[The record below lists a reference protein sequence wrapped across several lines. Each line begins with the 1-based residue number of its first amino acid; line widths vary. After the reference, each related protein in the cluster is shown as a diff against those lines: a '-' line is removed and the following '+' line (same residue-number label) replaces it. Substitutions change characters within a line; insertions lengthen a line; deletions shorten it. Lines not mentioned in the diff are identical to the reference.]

1 MRQKRKKVKT
11 MSKNKIDYNEI
22 SRAKVTDSRNV
33 VISSCSKGGF
43 TIAQQLEAKEND
55 KTTAVFLKGAFH
67 VDDIHGLYNIR
78 DAINLAIKV
87 TEESQSEDA
96 DWDN

>member
-1 MRQKRKKVKT
+1 LRKRKKVK
-11 MSKNKIDYNEI
+11 MMAKSKVEYNEI
-22 SRAKVTDSRNV
+22 SRAKVTDSRNI
-33 VISSCSKGGF
+33 VISACSKGGF

-55 KTTAVFLKGAFH
+55 KTTSVFLKGAFH
-67 VDDIHGLYNIR
+67 VDDLHGLYNIR

-87 TEESQSEDA
+87 TEENSESEA

>member
-1 MRQKRKKVKT
+1 MMAKSKVEY
-11 MSKNKIDYNEI
+11 SEI
-22 SRAKVTDSRNV
+22 SRAKVTDSRNII
-33 VISSCSKGGF
+33 ISSCSKGGF

-55 KTTAVFLKGAFH
+55 KTTSVFLKGAFH

-87 TEESQSEDA
+87 TEENLNDET
-96 DWDN
+96 DWD

>member
-1 MRQKRKKVKT
+1 MANSQVEY
-11 MSKNKIDYNEI
+11 SEI
-22 SRAKVTDSRNV
+22 SRAKVTDSRNI
-33 VISSCSKGGF
+33 VISNCSKGGF

-55 KTTAVFLKGAFH
+55 KTTSVFLKGAFH

-78 DAINLAIKV
+78 DAVNLAIKI
-87 TEESQSEDA
+87 TEENSNDET

>member
-1 MRQKRKKVKT
+1 MMAKSKVEYT
-11 MSKNKIDYNEI
+11 EI

-55 KTTAVFLKGAFH
+55 KTTSVFLKGAFH
-67 VDDIHGLYNIR
+67 VDDLHGLYNIR
-78 DAINLAIKV
+78 DAVNLAIKV
-87 TEESQSEDA
+87 TEENISDET

>member
-1 MRQKRKKVKT
+1 MAKTKVE
-11 MSKNKIDYNEI
+11 YNEL
-22 SRAKVTDSRNV
+22 SRAKVTDSRNI
-33 VISSCSKGGF
+33 VISACSKGGF
-43 TIAQQLEAKEND
+43 TVAQQLEAKEND
-55 KTTAVFLKGAFH
+55 KTTSVFLKGAFH

-87 TEESQSEDA
+87 TEENTNNGI

>member
-1 MRQKRKKVKT
+1 MAKSKVE
-11 MSKNKIDYNEI
+11 YNEI
-22 SRAKVTDSRNV
+22 SRAKVTDSRNI

-55 KTTAVFLKGAFH
+55 KTTSVFLKGAFH

-78 DAINLAIKV
+78 DAVNLAIKV
-87 TEESQSEDA
+87 TEENISDET

>member
-1 MRQKRKKVKT
+1 MAKTKVE
-11 MSKNKIDYNEI
+11 YHEI
-22 SRAKVTDSRNV
+22 SRAKVTDSRNI
-33 VISSCSKGGF
+33 VISACSKGGF

-55 KTTAVFLKGAFH
+55 KTTSVFLKGAFH
-67 VDDIHGLYNIR
+67 VDDLHGLYNIR

-87 TEESQSEDA
+87 TEENSESEA

>member
-1 MRQKRKKVKT
+1 MA
-11 MSKNKIDYNEI
+11 NKIKVEYREI

-55 KTTAVFLKGAFH
+55 KTTSVFLKGAFH

-78 DAINLAIKV
+78 DAINLAISV
-87 TEESQSEDA
+87 AENNSNSEA
-96 DWDN
+96 DWDE

>member
-1 MRQKRKKVKT
+1 MAKSKVE
-11 MSKNKIDYNEI
+11 YNEI
-22 SRAKVTDSRNV
+22 SRAKVTDSRNI

-55 KTTAVFLKGAFH
+55 KTTSVFLKGAFH
-67 VDDIHGLYNIR
+67 VDDLHGLYNIR
-78 DAINLAIKV
+78 DAINLAIKI
-87 TEESQSEDA
+87 TEENISDET

>member
-1 MRQKRKKVKT
+1 MAK
-11 MSKNKIDYNEI
+11 SKIEYNEI
-22 SRAKVTDSRNV
+22 SRAKVTDSRNI
-33 VISSCSKGGF
+33 VISACSKGGF

-55 KTTAVFLKGAFH
+55 KTTSVFLKGAFH

-78 DAINLAIKV
+78 DAVNLAIKI
-87 TEESQSEDA
+87 TEENSNSGI

>member
-1 MRQKRKKVKT
+1 MAKT
-11 MSKNKIDYNEI
+11 KIEYNEI

-33 VISSCSKGGF
+33 IISSCNKGGF
-43 TIAQQLEAKEND
+43 TIAQQLEAKEGD
-55 KTTAVFLKGAFH
+55 KVTSVFLKGAFH
-67 VDDIHGLYNIR
+67 VDDLHGLYNIR

-87 TEESQSEDA
+87 TEENLGEET

>member
-1 MRQKRKKVKT
+1 MAKSRIEY
-11 MSKNKIDYNEI
+11 SEI

-33 VISSCSKGGF
+33 IISSCNKGGF

-55 KTTAVFLKGAFH
+55 KTTSVFLKGAFH

-87 TEESQSEDA
+87 TEEKNNDET
-96 DWDN
+96 DWD

>member
-1 MRQKRKKVKT
+1 MLAKSKVE
-11 MSKNKIDYNEI
+11 YNEI
-22 SRAKVTDSRNV
+22 SRAKVTDSRNI
-33 VISSCSKGGF
+33 VISACSKGGF

-55 KTTAVFLKGAFH
+55 KTTSVFLKGAFH

-78 DAINLAIKV
+78 DAVNLAIKV
-87 TEESQSEDA
+87 TEENSNNGI

>member
-1 MRQKRKKVKT
+1 MAKPKV
-11 MSKNKIDYNEI
+11 DYKEI
-22 SRAKVTDSRNV
+22 SRAKVTDSRNI

-55 KTTAVFLKGAFH
+55 KTTSVFLKGAFH

-78 DAINLAIKV
+78 DAVNLAIKTV
-87 TEESQSEDA
+87 EENSGDDA
-96 DWDN
+96 EWDN